1 MAMTPAERQRRRRA
15 RLAAVRDAEEQ
26 AQAPTITLPL
36 AERLT
41 RQEAWDEACE
51 TIQVMLETY
60 RVWRATT
67 PAPLAAEPRLLDLH
81 RLAGVALSLAV
92 LSFPDAFGAEWHFPD
107 EPTPSK
113 DGTGLD
119 RRSLREQL
127 FAADPPSL
135 DPDNFPRTAEDDVRA
150 LDWWNRLPPD
160 ARSTWQ
166 NAVRAEDPRDV
177 WYVVR
182 GRLGAIR

>member
-15 RLAAVRDAEEQ
+15 RLAALRED
-26 AQAPTITLPL
+26 QAPTITLPL

-51 TIQVMLETY
+51 TIQDLLETY

-67 PAPLAAEPRLLDLH
+67 PAPIGTEPRLLDLH
-81 RLAGVALSLAV
+81 RLAALALSLAV

-107 EPTPSK
+107 DPTPSK
-113 DGTGLD
+113 EGTGLD
-119 RRSLREQL
+119 QRSLRQQL
-127 FAADPPSL
+127 FAVDPPSL
-135 DPDNFPRTAEDDVRA
+135 DPDNFPRTAEDDARA

-166 NAVRAEDPRDV
+166 NAARAKDPLDV
-177 WYVVR
+177 WYILR
-182 GRLGAIR
+182 GGLDAIR

>member
-15 RLAAVRDAEEQ
+15 RLAALREADKQ
-26 AQAPTITLPL
+26 NQAPAITQPL
-36 AERLT
+36 GERLT

-51 TIQVMLETY
+51 TIQDLLETY

-67 PAPLAAEPRLLDLH
+67 PAPSGAEPRLLDLH
-81 RLAGVALSLAV
+81 RLAGVALSLAM
-92 LSFPDAFGAEWHFPD
+92 LRFPDAFGAEWHFPD

-119 RRSLREQL
+119 PRALREQL

-135 DPDNFPRTAEDDVRA
+135 DPDNFPRTAEDDARA

-166 NAVRAEDPRDV
+166 NAAQAEDPCDV
-177 WYVVR
+177 WYIVR
-182 GRLGAIR
+182 GRLDAIR